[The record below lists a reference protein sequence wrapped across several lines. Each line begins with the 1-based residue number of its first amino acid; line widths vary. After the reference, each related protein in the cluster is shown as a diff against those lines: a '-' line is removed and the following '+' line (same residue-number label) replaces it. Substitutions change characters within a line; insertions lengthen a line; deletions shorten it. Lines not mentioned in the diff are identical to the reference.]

1 MSEQPPND
9 PVTEPSVTPRPP
21 VDPLIGCNLAGR
33 YQVQALIGV
42 GGVARVYR
50 AIQLPM
56 GRLVALKAVRPEL
69 EPEQQDR
76 FEARFLREAA
86 MAGRLS
92 HPNIVTVYDYG
103 RTDDGWC
110 FIAMELI
117 QGVPLKRL
125 MDQGPM
131 NPARAMR
138 LMLDVTLGLR
148 HAHKRGMVHRDVKP
162 GNITVVRDD
171 EDQERARLLDFGL
184 VKADEDTTITRSG
197 AFMGTPH
204 YIAPEQA
211 RGGEVDARAD
221 LYALGC
227 VLYRL
232 LTGVLPYT
240 ADNPMTIALAHL
252 RSPYPAMR
260 DRAPGVLVPPEV
272 EVVVRRL
279 MEKEPADRY
288 ASAGELARAFQ
299 GLLGLREGTI
309 GEEVE
314 ASTLTQNPIEPSVT
328 QPSASPLVPA
338 TAPVAET
345 AERPRRMGLWVG
357 VGALFLALGVGV
369 GVMTLDRLERQPE
382 PPSPPPTLV
391 APPEAPA
398 PPVAA
403 PVVEPPPV
411 EAPVVEAP
419 VVEAAPPEAAP
430 AATPRRRSEPKP
442 KAETPAPASGA
453 SIFVDDV
460 SMTAE
465 AAARA
470 VKAANTATEAELR
483 AMGLRG
489 QQLTAVLGGRP
500 YADIYALAA
509 TPYVGGKTLV
519 ALGADR

>member
-1 MSEQPPND
+1 MSEQAPND
-9 PVTEPSVTPRPP
+9 PVAEPSVTPRPP
-21 VDPLIGCNLAGR
+21 VDPLIGCTLAGR

-69 EPEQQDR
+69 EPDQQDR

-103 RTDDGWC
+103 RTEDGWC

-162 GNITVVRDD
+162 GNITIVRDD

-211 RGGEVDARAD
+211 RGGDVDARAD

-252 RSPYPAMR
+252 RSPYPPMGE
-260 DRAPGVLVPPEV
+260 RAPGVAVPPEV
-272 EVVVRRL
+272 EAVVRRL

-288 ASAGELARAFQ
+288 ASAGELARVFQ
-299 GLLGLREGTI
+299 SLLGLGVV
-309 GEEVE
+309 GEETEV
-314 ASTLTQNPIEPSVT
+314 STLGQAAIEPSVT
-328 QPSASPLVPA
+328 QSSNAPLVPA
-338 TAPVAET
+338 AAVEPD
-345 AERPRRMGLWVG
+345 ERRPNKRLGLWVG
-357 VGALFLALGVGV
+357 VGALFLAVGV
-369 GVMTLDRLERQPE
+369 GLGVVMLQRAERQPE
-382 PPSPPPTLV
+382 PPAEPVVV
-391 APPEAPA
+391 APPAPVEAPA
-398 PPVAA
+398 EPAPIIAEPV
-403 PVVEPPPV
+403 V

-419 VVEAAPPEAAP
+419 VVEAPAVEAP
-430 AATPRRRSEPKP
+430 AQAPRRRADP
-442 KAETPAPASGA
+442 KADPPPKAQAKPSGA
-453 SIFVDDV
+453 TIFVDDV
-460 SMTAE
+460 SLSAD

-470 VKAANTATEAELR
+470 VNAANTSSEADLR

-489 QQLTAVLGGRP
+489 QQVTAVLSGRP

-519 ALGADR
+519 SLGADR

>member
-1 MSEQPPND
+1 MSEQTPND
-9 PVTEPSVTPRPP
+9 PVAEPSVTPRPP
-21 VDPLIGCNLAGR
+21 VDPLIGCTLAGR

-69 EPEQQDR
+69 EPDQQDR

-103 RTDDGWC
+103 RTEDGWC

-162 GNITVVRDD
+162 GNITIVRDD

-211 RGGEVDARAD
+211 RGGDVDARAD

-252 RSPYPAMR
+252 RSPYPPMGE
-260 DRAPGVLVPPEV
+260 RAPGVAVPPEV
-272 EVVVRRL
+272 EAVVRRL

-288 ASAGELARAFQ
+288 ASAGELARVFQ
-299 GLLGLREGTI
+299 SLLGLREASV
-309 GEEVE
+309 GEEAEV
-314 ASTLTQNPIEPSVT
+314 STLTTQPVLEPSVT
-328 QPSASPLVPA
+328 QPSAAPLVPA
-338 TAPVAET
+338 PPVAS
-345 AERPRRMGLWVG
+345 AAPSPSRRLGLWVG
-357 VGALFLALGVGV
+357 VGALFLALGVGL
-369 GVMTLDRLERQPE
+369 GVMTLERAERQPE
-382 PPSPPPTLV
+382 PAAVLAPVVV
-391 APPEAPA
+391 APPAPA
-398 PPVAA
+398 PEVAAPVVAA
-403 PVVEPPPV
+403 PVVEAPAV
-411 EAPVVEAP
+411 EAEAP
-419 VVEAAPPEAAP
+419 E
-430 AATPRRRSEPKP
+430 PRRRGEPKVSPKPEPKP
-442 KAETPAPASGA
+442 KAEAKPSGA
-453 SIFVDDV
+453 MIFVDDV
-460 SMTAE
+460 NLSAE
-465 AAARA
+465 AASRA
-470 VKAANTATEAELR
+470 VAAANTASEGDLR

-489 QQLTAVLGGRP
+489 QQVTAVLSGRP

-519 ALGADR
+519 SLGADR

>member
-1 MSEQPPND
+1 MSEQTPND
-9 PVTEPSVTPRPP
+9 PVAEASVTPRPP
-21 VDPLIGCNLAGR
+21 VDPLIGCTLAGR
-33 YQVQALIGV
+33 YQVQALIGI

-69 EPEQQDR
+69 EPDQQDR

-103 RTDDGWC
+103 RTEDGWC

-162 GNITVVRDD
+162 GNITIVRDD

-211 RGGEVDARAD
+211 RGGDVDARAD

-232 LTGVLPYT
+232 LTGVLPFT

-252 RSPYPAMR
+252 RSPYPPMGE
-260 DRAPGVLVPPEV
+260 RAPGVAVPPEV
-272 EVVVRRL
+272 EAVVRRL

-288 ASAGELARAFQ
+288 ASAGELARVFQ
-299 GLLGLREGTI
+299 GLLGLGTV
-309 GEEVE
+309 GEEAEV
-314 ASTLTQNPIEPSVT
+314 STLTTQPGLEPSVT
-328 QPSASPLVPA
+328 QPSAAPLVPA
-338 TAPVAET
+338 LLATP
-345 AERPRRMGLWVG
+345 AERRSGRPLGLWVG
-357 VGALFLALGVGV
+357 VGALFLAIGVGL
-369 GVMTLDRLERQPE
+369 GVMTLQRVERQPE
-382 PPSPPPTLV
+382 PSP
-391 APPEAPA
+391 AAAEAPVVSA
-398 PPVAA
+398 PPPVAA
-403 PVVEPPPV
+403 PVEV
-411 EAPVVEAP
+411 APVVEAP
-419 VVEAAPPEAAP
+419 VEVAPVEEAP
-430 AATPRRRSEPKP
+430 TPRRRAEPRSEPKEDAKP
-442 KAETPAPASGA
+442 KADAKPSGA
-453 SIFVDDV
+453 TIFVDDV
-460 SMTAE
+460 SLSVE
-465 AAARA
+465 SAARA
-470 VKAANTATEAELR
+470 VNTANTASEADLR

-489 QQLTAVLGGRP
+489 QQVTAVLGGRP
-500 YADIYALAA
+500 YKDIYALAA
-509 TPYVGGKTLV
+509 TPFVGGKTLV
-519 ALGADR
+519 SLGADR